1 VVTEQQITVPLA
13 AQGVP
18 EGTVALAVQLQA
30 MAETAVRVAWG
41 VTVAR
46 LVSMEPV
53 PRPCPLRSR
62 GVMPQQV
69 QVVPVVVAVT
79 PVCHLALGFLET
91 TALAAMAAVV
101 AAAMAAMVGRALL
114 RG

>member
-1 VVTEQQITVPLA
+1 VQQITVPLA

-18 EGTVALAVQLQA
+18 EGPVASAVQLQA

-53 PRPCPLRSR
+53 PRPCPLLLPV
-62 GVMPQQV
+62 VMPS
-69 QVVPVVVAVT
+69 
-79 PVCHLALGFLET
+79 
-91 TALAAMAAVV
+91 
-101 AAAMAAMVGRALL
+101 
-114 RG
+114 